1 MAGVH
6 GNEEYLRRLK
16 VGDVIGYEARDFFV
30 RGSLRFDQEGYTWA
44 EHLISDGE
52 VQHWLSVE
60 DDEGITVVLWQ
71 RVGRGELDG
80 EPGSPTVHHDQTSFS
95 LHEDGEASFVA
106 EGTTGTA
113 PSGTARY
120 ADYRGPDGR
129 LCPAS
134 ASGRAGRSPSG
145 ARCCRGRST
154 SSRSPDEL
162 GGPAPAGRLLRRQ
175 RRRPPPG
182 PRPASAGRARDPHR
196 GRRRALPRPAHPRR
210 LPPGAGD
217 RRGARCSAR
226 RRWRA
231 AREPGD
237 RTTACPGGG

>member
-1 MAGVH
+1 VDAVVIVVLVAVAAAVAIALYRRRASQAGEGAATPPPRDPMAGVH

-80 EPGSPTVHHDQTSFS
+80 EPGSPTVHHDQISFA

-120 ADYRGPDGR
+120 ADYRGP
-129 LCPAS
+129 
-134 ASGRAGRSPSG
+134 
-145 ARCCRGRST
+145 
-154 SSRSPDEL
+154 E
-162 GGPAPAGRLLRRQ
+162 GRLLSCERF
-175 RRRPPPG
+175 G
-182 PRPASAGRARDPHR
+182 ESWEVSVGREV
-196 GRRRALPRPAHPRR
+196 LPRTLDVFPVT
-210 LPPGAGD
+210 G
-217 RRGARCSAR
+217 
-226 RRWRA
+226 
-231 AREPGD
+231 
-237 RTTACPGGG
+237 